1 MTDRFAAAAVIKPVI
16 NWFTMALAGD
26 IGVVVSRHWIRADPW
41 EAPQKYFDLSPIRVV
56 GNVTTP
62 TLVMV
67 GEEDWRTPTWEAEQ
81 WYSALKMRGVP
92 SAYVRV
98 PGSSH
103 SIASR
108 PSRLVA
114 KTDTIMA
121 WFERHDPARRE
132 DAEQD

>member
-1 MTDRFAAAAVIKPVI
+1 M
-16 NWFTMALAGD
+16 TMALAGD
-26 IGVVVSRHWIRADPW
+26 IGVVVTRHWIRDDPW
-41 EAPQKYFDLSPIRVV
+41 DNPQKYFDLSPIRVV

-81 WYSALKMRGVP
+81 WYSALKMQGVP
-92 SAYVRV
+92 AAYVRV
-98 PGSSH
+98 PGASH

-108 PSRLVA
+108 PSRLIS

-121 WFERHDPARRE
+121 WFEKYDPANADE
-132 DAEQD
+132 DED